1 MNQKKALITQTSLL
15 FVAGLLLWMPASA
28 QVVGIQADPMLLDAE
43 FGPKDREHFQTPPKV
58 FWPETWF
65 HFLGD
70 NVSEAG
76 MEADLEA
83 IRNAGI
89 SGIQWFHGNAD
100 GRWPG
105 VDRPVKPLSPEWD
118 EMVAYLA
125 RTARNLDLRLTIQT
139 CPGWAMAG
147 GPWIRPEDAMR
158 DLVWSRTDVAA
169 GSRVDLALPKGMP
182 SGEDW
187 RDYQDVCVLA
197 FPTPEGDT
205 GEPLVLQNIQSEEV
219 SWAALLEGTGKVIE
233 VEGGRHVV
241 RFSPPE
247 GAVIRTLELPS
258 INSMNHPWVYV
269 PGIHMRLDA
278 LQRDGSRQTILDV
291 DLPMSSWQD
300 GAPFVLAVEERE
312 APEMELTLTN
322 AHPMELA
329 YLRFYSAARKNDWQA
344 EAART
349 LRAKEPFQA
358 HVRQSQKAYVPVE
371 SVVDLSGQTDP
382 DGRLQWAVPDGEGT
396 WTVLRF
402 GHVNSGR
409 RNSPAPPE
417 ATGWECNKLDARGA
431 DQQFS
436 HYVGRLQ
443 DGPLAGLAGGML
455 MDSWE
460 CSNQTWTGMME
471 DEFARRA
478 GYALR
483 QWMPALTGYVLD
495 SPETTYRFLTDWRR
509 TVTALYNEC
518 FFARMTELAHEKG
531 LEVQYET
538 AGGDVVAMDPL
549 EYYKYA
555 DVPMCE
561 FWQPLE
567 ENFVGSLNF
576 KPVKPTAS
584 AAHIYGK
591 RRVAA
596 ESFTSFQLTW
606 DEHWEMF
613 KEVANVN
620 MTEGVTHNVFHT
632 YTHNPQ
638 VGFLPPGTSFGGGIG
653 TPFLRGQ
660 TWWKYM
666 PEFTRYLAR
675 TGYLLERGLPVV
687 DVLWYLGD
695 EVGHRPDQLA
705 AFPEGFKYDYCNPD
719 VLLNR
724 LKVKHG
730 RLCTPDGQTYGML
743 WIPDS
748 ERMLP
753 ETVEKLYRL
762 IRAGAKVV
770 AGPPK
775 GFATLHVDAKAEKRF
790 TRRVRS
796 IWRKQGVV
804 RRLGRGR
811 IAWGVPLEEAMEAFG
826 MKPQL
831 VAEGGTVQW
840 TARAVKGA
848 CWFYVTAPP
857 GGEFHGSLLLKARG
871 TAELWDASTGEV
883 TALESVQEGAYQRVR
898 LDLGRA
904 ENRFVVFRE
913 KGDPQ
918 VRPAPVPEGKVESV
932 GNWTLRFPE
941 GWGAPEEPMRLSS
954 LIPWKDLPISAEG
967 RAFSGTATYE
977 TTLEVPENR
986 IGKPVFLDLGDVD
999 MIADVTVNGK
1009 SAGVRWAHPYR
1020 VPIGDL
1026 LQAGTNTVCVDVTG
1040 TWFNR
1045 LAYDAS
1051 LPEAERKTWSING
1064 PAAGSP
1070 LRDSG
1075 LLGPVQLIY

>member
-1 MNQKKALITQTSLL
+1 MNNSKHVKQLLIAVAGSLL
-15 FVAGLLLWMPASA
+15 CMPAPA
-28 QVVGIQADPMLLDAE
+28 QVVGIQADPAVLDAE
-43 FGPKDREHFQTPPKV
+43 FGQQDRENFLAPPKV
-58 FWPETWF
+58 FWPESWF

-76 MEADLEA
+76 INADMEA
-83 IRNAGI
+83 IRDAGI
-89 SGIQWFHGNAD
+89 SGIQWFHGNAG

-105 VDRPVKPLSPEWD
+105 AGKPVVPLSPEWD

-125 RTARNLDLRLTIQT
+125 RTAREKDLRLTIQT

-147 GPWIRPEDAMR
+147 GPWIQPEDAMR
-158 DLVWSRTDVAA
+158 DLVWSRTDVPA
-169 GSRVDLALPKGMP
+169 GSRVDLVLPKGMP
-182 SGEDW
+182 SEEDW
-187 RDYQDVCVLA
+187 RDYRDVCVLA

-205 GEPLVLQNIQSEEV
+205 GEPLSLLDIKSDEP
-219 SWAALLEGTGKVIE
+219 SWKALLEGGGKVSE
-233 VEGGRHVV
+233 TEGGSHTV
-241 RFSPPE
+241 RFSLPE
-247 GAVIRTLELPS
+247 GTVVRTLELPS

-269 PGIHMRLDA
+269 PGIHVRLDA
-278 LQRDGSRQTILDV
+278 LQRDGSRKPVLDA

-300 GAPFVLAVEERE
+300 GAPLVLAVEETE

-322 AHPMELA
+322 AHPLELA
-329 YLRFYSAARKNDWQA
+329 YLRFYSAARKNEWQA

-349 LRAKEPFQA
+349 LRAKERFQS
-358 HVRQSQKAYVPVE
+358 HVQQSEKAYVPVE
-371 SVVDLSGQTDP
+371 AVADLSGQMDGS
-382 DGRLQWAVPDGEGT
+382 GRLQWTAPEGEGT

-417 ATGWECNKLDARGA
+417 ATGWECNKFDIRGA
-431 DQQFS
+431 DSQFS

-460 CSNQTWTGMME
+460 CGNQTWTGLME

-483 QWMPALTGYVLD
+483 QWMPALTGYVMD

-509 TVTALYNEC
+509 TVTALYNEN
-518 FFARMTELAHEKG
+518 FFARMTDLAHEKG

-576 KPVKPTAS
+576 KPIKPTAS

-613 KEVANVN
+613 KEVANLN

-638 VGFLPPGTSFGGGIG
+638 IGFFPPGTSFGGGIG

-660 TWWKYM
+660 TWWMYM
-666 PEFTRYLAR
+666 SEFTRYLAR
-675 TGYLLERGLPVV
+675 TGYMLERGLPVV

-724 LKVKHG
+724 LKVRRG

-743 WIPDS
+743 WIPDG

-753 ETVEKLYRL
+753 STLDKLYRL
-762 IRAGAKVV
+762 IRSGAKVV
-770 AGPPK
+770 AGPPQ
-775 GFATLHVDAKAEKRF
+775 GFATLNVDARAERRF
-790 TRRVRS
+790 SRRVRA
-796 IWRKQGVV
+796 IWKEQGAV
-804 RRLGRGR
+804 RRLGRGL
-811 IAWGVPLEEAMEAFG
+811 IAWDVPLEEAMQAFG
-826 MKPQL
+826 MEPQL
-831 VAEGGTVQW
+831 IAEGGSVQW
-840 TARAVKGA
+840 TAREVKGGR
-848 CWFYVTAPP
+848 WFYVTAPA

-871 TAELWDASTGEV
+871 RAELWDASTGEI
-883 TALESVQEGAYQRVR
+883 TALESELEGKYQRIR
-898 LDLGRA
+898 LDMGRA
-904 ENRFVVFRE
+904 ENRFVVFTE
-913 KGDPQ
+913 KGGSPAQ
-918 VRPAPVPEGKVESV
+918 PAPAPEGKSV
-932 GNWTLRFPE
+932 PLHGWTLRFPE
-941 GWGAPEEPMRLSS
+941 GWGAPEEPLQLSA
-954 LIPWKDLPISAEG
+954 LVPWKDLPVSAEG

-977 TTLEVPENR
+977 TTVEVPEDR
-986 IGKPVFLDLGDVD
+986 IGKPVFLDLGEVD

-1009 SAGVRWAHPYR
+1009 PAGVRWAHPYR
-1020 VPIGDL
+1020 VPVGAL
-1026 LQAGTNTVCVDVTG
+1026 LQAGTNTIRIDVTG

-1045 LAYDAS
+1045 LVYDAS
-1051 LPEAERKTWSING
+1051 LPEAQRKTWTING
-1064 PAAGSP
+1064 PAPGSP

-1075 LLGPVQLIY
+1075 LLGPVQFVY